1 MTTFFTRTVPILRIF
16 DVAKAREF
24 YLDFLGCKVDWEHRY
39 APDLP
44 LFMQVSLGEVILH
57 LSEHHGDCS
66 PGAKITIEMTGLAA
80 YHAVLSAKKYGYA
93 RPGLVEEPWGATT
106 MTIADPFYNHLSFAE
121 RHRETA
127 KA

>member
-1 MTTFFTRTVPILRIF
+1 MTTRFTRIVPILRIF
-16 DVAKAREF
+16 DIGKARQF
-24 YLDFLGCKVDWEHRY
+24 YLDFLGCKLDWEHRY

-106 MTIADPFYNHLSFAE
+106 MTIADPFYNHLAFAE